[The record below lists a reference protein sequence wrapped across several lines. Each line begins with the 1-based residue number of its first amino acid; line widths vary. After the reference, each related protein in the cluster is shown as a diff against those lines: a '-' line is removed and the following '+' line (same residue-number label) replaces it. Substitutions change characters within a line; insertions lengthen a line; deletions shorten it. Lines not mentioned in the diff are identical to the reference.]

1 MEEKLGGEGVEMV
14 GRDSPVEAP
23 PTERDPRKG
32 RKLEGS
38 WAKGRILL
46 RWYFFFFFEYLNVLE
61 SPLCHPTAKR

>member
-46 RWYFFFFFEYLNVLE
+46 RWYFFFLL
-61 SPLCHPTAKR
+61 